1 MGKEIGQDKLKKLK
15 ALLGVK
21 LRVRKR
27 TMDKVK
33 DVWDCLDIMEKRL
46 LDSKL
51 FSFLKNVYPA
61 DVGPLEIIDDFTEGM
76 FFWLFKCY
84 NS

>member
-1 MGKEIGQDKLKKLK
+1 MGKEIGQDKLKKFK
-15 ALLGVK
+15 ALLRVK
-21 LRVRKR
+21 LRVGKR

-46 LDSKL
+46 LDLKP
-51 FSFLKNVYPA
+51 FLKNVYPV
-61 DVGPLEIIDDFTEGM
+61 DVGLLEIIDDFTKGM
-76 FFWLFKCY
+76 VFFWVFKYY

>member
-1 MGKEIGQDKLKKLK
+1 MGKEIGQDKLKKFK
-15 ALLGVK
+15 ALLRVK

-46 LDSKL
+46 LDL
-51 FSFLKNVYPA
+51 V
-61 DVGPLEIIDDFTEGM
+61 DVGLLEIIDDFTKGM
-76 FFWLFKCY
+76 VFFLDI
-84 NS
+84 

>member
-15 ALLGVK
+15 ALLRVK

-46 LDSKL
+46 LESKL
-51 FSFLKNVYPA
+51 FPFLKNVYPA

>member
-1 MGKEIGQDKLKKLK
+1 MGKEIGQDKLKKFK
-15 ALLGVK
+15 ALLRVK

-46 LDSKL
+46 LDL
-51 FSFLKNVYPA
+51 V
-61 DVGPLEIIDDFTEGM
+61 DVGLLEIIDDLTKGM
-76 FFWLFKCY
+76 VFFWIFKYY

>member
-1 MGKEIGQDKLKKLK
+1 MGKEIGQDELKKLK
-15 ALLGVK
+15 ALLTVK

-46 LDSKL
+46 LDL
-51 FSFLKNVYPA
+51 V
-61 DVGPLEIIDDFTEGM
+61 DVGLLEIIDDFTKGM
-76 FFWLFKCY
+76 GFFWIFKYY